1 MTRFALLAAAA
12 LGALTALTPIAA
24 EAQTGPRGTIRLI
37 VPYAPGGVTDVL
49 SRLIAPAI
57 GEGMGQNVVVENR
70 PGGNSIIGTEAVA
83 RAAPDGQTIG
93 MIDLAFL
100 VNPAM
105 FQLPYDTQR
114 DFAPIAL
121 VATAPLVMMVNPRTP
136 VRTVQQLRD
145 YVAARPGQFSHGS
158 GGVGTA
164 VHIAGEQLAIA
175 LGTPLLHVSYR
186 GGALPINAV
195 VGGEVN
201 SAFISYIQ
209 ARPLVETGQVIGFG
223 ITGPR
228 RAPSMP
234 EVPTFAE
241 MGLPGVDV
249 STING
254 LVAPAG
260 TPKGVVDRMA
270 TLVGEALRRP
280 EMRARM
286 AEVCCDPAESNPD
299 HFRAWIG
306 TELTKWAALVRTAN
320 IKPE

>member
-136 VRTVQQLRD
+136 VRAVQELREQVRIGQKWPGD
-145 YVAARPGQFSHGS
+145 RNHVAF
-158 GGVGTA
+158 
-164 VHIAGEQLAIA
+164 
-175 LGTPLLHVSYR
+175 
-186 GGALPINAV
+186 
-195 VGGEVN
+195 
-201 SAFISYIQ
+201 
-209 ARPLVETGQVIGFG
+209 
-223 ITGPR
+223 
-228 RAPSMP
+228 
-234 EVPTFAE
+234 
-241 MGLPGVDV
+241 
-249 STING
+249 
-254 LVAPAG
+254 LVA
-260 TPKGVVDRMA
+260 
-270 TLVGEALRRP
+270 
-280 EMRARM
+280 
-286 AEVCCDPAESNPD
+286 
-299 HFRAWIG
+299 
-306 TELTKWAALVRTAN
+306 
-320 IKPE
+320 

>member
-1 MTRFALLAAAA
+1 MRSRLLALALASACTMLAAHPAAA
-12 LGALTALTPIAA
+12 QNRPG
-24 EAQTGPRGTIRLI
+24 RTIRLI

-93 MIDLAFL
+93 MIDLAFV
-100 VNPAM
+100 VNPSM

-136 VRTVQQLRD
+136 VRAVQELREH
-145 YVAARPGQFSHGS
+145 ARARPGGFSYAS
-158 GGVGTA
+158 AGVGTA

-175 LGTPLLHVSYR
+175 LGAPLLHVSYR

-195 VGGEVN
+195 VAGEVN

-223 ITGPR
+223 ITGAQ

-234 EVPTFAE
+234 GVPTFAE
-241 MGLPGVDV
+241 MGLPGVDAG
-249 STING
+249 TING
-254 LVAPAG
+254 LVAPTG
-260 TPKGVVDRMA
+260 TPREIVDRMA
-270 TLVGEALRRP
+270 ALVGEALRRP

-286 AEVCCDPAESNPD
+286 AEVCCDPAESSPD
-299 HFRAWIG
+299 HFRTWIG
-306 TELTKWAALVRTAN
+306 TELAKWATLVRTAN
-320 IKPE
+320 IKPD